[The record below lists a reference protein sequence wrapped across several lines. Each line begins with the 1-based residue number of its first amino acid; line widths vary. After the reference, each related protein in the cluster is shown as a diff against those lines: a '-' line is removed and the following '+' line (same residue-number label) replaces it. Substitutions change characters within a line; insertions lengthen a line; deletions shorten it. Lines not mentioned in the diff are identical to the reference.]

1 MQLRARQRAAGS
13 CSNYRSSN
21 CRSFSEEQW
30 RQSCLHNRQQI
41 KWDDEILEE
50 TSRHRMFETIA
61 KSPNQGILS
70 RYPGFHGLPLSLCV
84 LSGLVCCFAL
94 SFCCKAS
101 SADAKS
107 SKGCRINSDG
117 EASNSSSPSWIS
129 FKVLAS
135 P

>member
-1 MQLRARQRAAGS
+1 MRPRARQKAASS
-13 CSNYRSSN
+13 CSNDRSSN
-21 CRSFSEEQW
+21 WRSFREEQW
-30 RQSCLHNRQQI
+30 HQQCLHTHQQI
-41 KWDDEILEE
+41 KWDDDILEE
-50 TSRHRMFETIA
+50 TSRHGMFKTMV
-61 KSPNQGILS
+61 KSPNKGILF
-70 RYPGFHGLPLSLCV
+70 RYPGFHGLTLSLCV
-84 LSGLVCCFAL
+84 LSGLVCVFAL

-117 EASNSSSPSWIS
+117 ETSNSSSPSWIS